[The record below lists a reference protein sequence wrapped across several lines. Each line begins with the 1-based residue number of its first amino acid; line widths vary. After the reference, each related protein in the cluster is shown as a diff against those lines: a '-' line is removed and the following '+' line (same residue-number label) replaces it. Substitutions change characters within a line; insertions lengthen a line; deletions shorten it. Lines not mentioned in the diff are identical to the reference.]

1 MAVRGFAHRP
11 ESSESV
17 AWIPQTARASG
28 DESFLG
34 WLVFIFSMIG
44 FLSVFSGLLKSV
56 SK

>member
-1 MAVRGFAHRP
+1 
-11 ESSESV
+11 V

-44 FLSVFSGLLKSV
+44 FLSVFSSLLKAV